1 MRKISGHLE
10 DVWGIYA
17 ELKEALGDQYSDDKL
32 LVSANRLI
40 EVAKG
45 KIAREKTQGRETNAY
60 AGSCTDTYTMMM
72 SRPKRET
79 VRAMDDFCDY
89 EDDDYAINFPAI
101 RSKFKAF
108 GIGA

>member
-1 MRKISGHLE
+1 MRKISSHLD
-10 DVWGIYA
+10 DVWGIYE
-17 ELKEALGDQYSDDKL
+17 ELKHTLGDQYSDDKL
-32 LVSANRLI
+32 LESANRLI

-45 KIAREKTQGRETNAY
+45 KIAKEKTRGRRFHAY
-60 AGSCTDTYTMMM
+60 AGSCADTYTMMT
-72 SRPKRET
+72 SQPKRET

-101 RSKFKAF
+101 RSKFKAY